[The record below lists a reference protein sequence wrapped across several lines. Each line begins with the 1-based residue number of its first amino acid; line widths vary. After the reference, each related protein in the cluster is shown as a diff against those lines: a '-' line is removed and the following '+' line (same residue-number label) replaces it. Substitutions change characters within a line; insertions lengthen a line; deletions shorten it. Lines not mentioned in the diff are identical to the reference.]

1 MYHFRNILGTR
12 IEYPLQP
19 APTTIPEALHLAYLA
34 SSDLDMAVYVCRE
47 SNSNGLPGYT
57 EFASVKCLP

>member
-19 APTTIPEALHLAYLA
+19 APTTIPEALHLAYLT
-34 SSDLDMAVYVCRE
+34 SSDLGMAVYVCKD
-47 SNSNGLPGYT
+47 SDNNGHTGYT
-57 EFASVKCLP
+57 ELASVKCLP